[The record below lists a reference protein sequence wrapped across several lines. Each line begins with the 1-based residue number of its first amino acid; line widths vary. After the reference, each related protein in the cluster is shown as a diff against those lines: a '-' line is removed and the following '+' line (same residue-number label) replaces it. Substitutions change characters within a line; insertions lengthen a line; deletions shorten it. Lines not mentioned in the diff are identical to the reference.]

1 MRHSEFVQELDD
13 MGRDFATILHG
24 GHNPSDRRVGAR
36 VGSGISAKS
45 HIVETLSVRKT
56 DRFAG
61 DGPSI
66 RRPKSRATGGFF
78 AAAQSKVRM
87 SLERLR
93 PISHLKKLDFSFRTL
108 AFVAAPIVV
117 AATLAWQSHGV
128 SMTKPPDVAGGQTV
142 SSLANKMPPQSP
154 QQQSAAVIQTGPA
167 PTASATAPE
176 VVQQLGN
183 IVRDLAVLR
192 DNIGELAAKQE
203 QTTET
208 VARLQAV
215 VAKEDQTATLQEVAA
230 KQEQTSQALQELAAK
245 QAQMAQNIA
254 VLQADSEQEEE
265 DIKPKL
271 SSPPSSKAAP
281 TPKPKRAPLVAPKQ
295 SAAQSA
301 SAPGLAPV
309 RLPFLDASPE

>member
-1 MRHSEFVQELDD
+1 MPSEFVQQLDD
-13 MGRDFATILHG
+13 MARDFAAVLHG
-24 GHNPSDRRVGAR
+24 GHNPSDRRAEMAR
-36 VGSGISAKS
+36 GGSGSSA
-45 HIVETLSVRKT
+45 TLSVRKT

-66 RRPKSRATGGFF
+66 RRSKSRAPGGFF
-78 AAAQSKVRM
+78 SAAQSKM
-87 SLERLR
+87 GTSLERFR
-93 PISHLKKLDFSFRTL
+93 SVSHLKKLDFSFRTL
-108 AFVAAPIVV
+108 AFMAVPIVV
-117 AATLAWQSHGV
+117 AATLAGLSHGV
-128 SMTKPPDVAGGQTV
+128 SMTKSPDAAGGQTT
-142 SSLANKMPPQSP
+142 STLANKVPPQNP
-154 QQQSAAVIQTGPA
+154 PQQSAAVIQTGLA
-167 PTASATAPE
+167 PTARATAPE

-203 QTTET
+203 QTAQT
-208 VARLQAV
+208 VARLEAV
-215 VAKEDQTATLQEVAA
+215 VTKEDQTARTLHEVAA
-230 KQEQTSQALQELAAK
+230 GQEQTAQALQELAAK

-254 VLQADSEQEEE
+254 VLQAGSEQEEE

-295 SAAQSA
+295 SAQSA